1 MTPIPIQPV
10 IMAGGSGTRLWP
22 LSRAQHPKQFLVLSG
37 NRSLFQQATQ
47 RLAALAAADIHV
59 AAPCI
64 VGNEEHRFLVLDQ
77 LRELKLPPATALLE
91 PMGRNTAPAMTLAA
105 LHAIESGTGA
115 GTDPVLVVSPADQT
129 VTDDAAFT
137 LALQRAVRIAAEGAI
152 VILGVTP
159 DRPETGFGYIRA
171 LPGSF
176 DGARSVERF
185 VEKPNLDTAQHYL
198 ADGHYFWNSGMF
210 VLRASVWLAAIE
222 RFRPDIATASRLAW
236 AGKSVDASFIR
247 PDPGAFAAIPAESV
261 DYAVMEPAA
270 AAQAHGEGAGRIDLR
285 MVPLAAGWSDLGA
298 WDAVWQ
304 VSPKDAAGNAS
315 VGDTLVN
322 DSRNTLVHAT
332 SRLVGVV
339 GLDNVVVVE
348 TPDAVL
354 VIDRARSQDVKHI
367 VGQLN
372 SAGRSEQ
379 TLHRQVHRP
388 WGWYDSIDSGSR
400 FQVKRIM
407 VKPGATLSLQMHHH
421 RAEHWIV
428 VRGTAEVTNGEQ
440 VILLTENQSTY
451 IPLGT
456 VHRLANPGKV
466 PLEIIEVQSG
476 SYLGEDDIVRFE
488 DTYGRVP

>member
-1 MTPIPIQPV
+1 MTSINVQPV

-22 LSRAQHPKQFLVLSG
+22 LSRAQHPKQFLVLQG
-37 NRSLFQQATQ
+37 NRSLFQQAAQ
-47 RLAALAAADIHV
+47 RLSSLAADDIEV
-59 AAPCI
+59 GAPCI
-64 VGNEEHRFLVLDQ
+64 VGNEEHRFLLLDQ
-77 LRELKLPPATALLE
+77 LRELTLPPATVLLE

-105 LHAIESGTGA
+105 LHAQSNGQ
-115 GTDPVLVVSPADQT
+115 DPVLVVSPADQT
-129 VTDDAAFT
+129 VVDEAAFT
-137 LALQRAVRIAAEGAI
+137 TALQRAVRAAAGGAI

-171 LPGSF
+171 SAAA
-176 DGARSVERF
+176 GAGVVQTVAQF
-185 VEKPNLDTAQHYL
+185 VEKPDLPTAQRYL
-198 ADGHYFWNSGMF
+198 EAGDYFWNSGMF
-210 VLRASVWLAAIE
+210 VVRASVWLAALE
-222 RFRPDIATASRLAW
+222 RFRPDIAAASRAAW
-236 AGKSVDASFIR
+236 AVKTTDASFIR
-247 PDPGAFAAIPAESV
+247 PGRDEFAAIPSDSV
-261 DYAVMEPAA
+261 DYAVMEKCPA
-270 AAQAHGEGAGRIDLR
+270 EAGVDIR
-285 MVPLAAGWSDLGA
+285 MVPLTAGWSDLGA

-304 VSPKDAAGNAS
+304 VSAKDARGNAS
-315 VGDTLVN
+315 VGDTMVS
-322 DSRNTLVHAT
+322 DSSNTLVHAT
-332 SRLVGVV
+332 SRLVGIV
-339 GLDNVVVVE
+339 GLSDVVVVE

-354 VIDRARSQDVKHI
+354 VTDRAHSQDVKAI
-367 VGQLN
+367 VSRLN
-372 SAGRSEQ
+372 SAGRSEH

-428 VRGTAEVTNGEQ
+428 VSGTAEVTNGDQ

-456 VHRLANPGKV
+456 THRLANPGKV

-488 DTYGRVP
+488 DTYGRAK